1 MPSVTPYHRNTN
13 TPTDQD
19 REHAVYRP
27 NLLLKIQRLS
37 REVGIPLY
45 GIMNRIGLT
54 SSAFYAWQERGIPS
68 SRLQDLQTI
77 TQELLDIKATRPPNF
92 DYREECRR
100 AGVPHD
106 EPSEALGFTKTQKAY
121 QRWAQEGV
129 PAHMRQPVLD
139 AIEKVGELR
148 QCRGEMVSAGY
159 PTEKTRKNE
168 SSEITGTIPL
178 KPTHRG
184 WTMDTQTV
192 QNLADQAFQS
202 CSDGAP
208 LITWKDAATTWRP
221 ALKAYARLLSAD
233 ADKIRI
239 RFHADRIQGLQGRS
253 WSPNT
258 IHLLAHALNDWSSPN
273 LPIDQLVRDFRE
285 YFLTGRNHRASDH
298 DVQKLRQIMTDTPNR
313 DRIRMSSMLGVMTRR
328 YEIDRGI
335 LPMYPTST
343 FNLGNDPHN
352 IDPECRLMSAYANH
366 VAATDQCMVEAGLI
380 SAPAF
385 GIHPSLNTPES
396 YSVVTVNNHRVVMEF
411 DDMEQARAF
420 VHEAMPPQMGPSA
433 FSPQQAEHML
443 ERAADAAKLQERID
457 AQNEAKRPAP
467 SDTPGF
473 NK

>member
-1 MPSVTPYHRNTN
+1 MSITPYHRNTI

-19 REHAVYRP
+19 REHAVCRP
-27 NLLLKIQRLS
+27 DLLLEIQHLS

-100 AGVPHD
+100 AGVSHH
-106 EPSEALGFTKTQKAY
+106 EPSEALGFTKTPKSY
-121 QRWAQEGV
+121 KRWAQEGV

-148 QCRGEMVSAGY
+148 QCRAEMVSAGY
-159 PTEKTRKNE
+159 STEKTRKSE

-178 KPTHRG
+178 KPTYRG

-202 CSDGAP
+202 CSDGVP

-221 ALKAYARLLSAD
+221 ALEAYAQLPAD
-233 ADKIRI
+233 ADKSRI
-239 RFHADRIQGLQGRS
+239 RFHADRIQGQS

-258 IHLLAHALNDWSSPN
+258 IHLLANALNGWSPP
-273 LPIDQLVRDFRE
+273 LPITQLVSDFRE
-285 YFLTGRNHRASDH
+285 YFLSGRDHCASDSA
-298 DVQKLRQIMTDTPNR
+298 VEKLRLIMTDTPDR
-313 DRIRMSSMLGVMTRR
+313 DRIRMSSMLAVMTRR

-352 IDPECRLMSAYANH
+352 IDPECRLMSTYANH
-366 VAATDQCMVEAGLI
+366 VAATDQCMVEAGLLP
-380 SAPAF
+380 APAF
-385 GIHPSLNTPES
+385 GIHPSFNTPES
-396 YSVVTVNNHRVVMEF
+396 YSVVNVNNHRIVMEF
-411 DDMEQARAF
+411 NDMEQARAF

-443 ERAADAAKLQERID
+443 ERAADTAAKLQERID
-457 AQNEAKRPAP
+457 AQNEAERSAP

-473 NK
+473 KT